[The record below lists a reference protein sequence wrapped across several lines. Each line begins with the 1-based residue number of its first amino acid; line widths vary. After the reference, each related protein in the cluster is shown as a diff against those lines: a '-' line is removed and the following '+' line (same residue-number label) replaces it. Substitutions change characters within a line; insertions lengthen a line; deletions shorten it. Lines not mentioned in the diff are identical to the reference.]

1 MKIAKAVEFDNAI
14 DIIQDFHL
22 VWAIMIVA
30 LGEFGGA
37 TGYEEVELGRRQYGW
52 ETLLICNMNLGEEPT
67 STYTVF

>member
-1 MKIAKAVEFDNAI
+1 
-14 DIIQDFHL
+14 
-22 VWAIMIVA
+22 MIVA

-37 TGYEEVELGRRQYGW
+37 TSYEEVELGRRQYGW